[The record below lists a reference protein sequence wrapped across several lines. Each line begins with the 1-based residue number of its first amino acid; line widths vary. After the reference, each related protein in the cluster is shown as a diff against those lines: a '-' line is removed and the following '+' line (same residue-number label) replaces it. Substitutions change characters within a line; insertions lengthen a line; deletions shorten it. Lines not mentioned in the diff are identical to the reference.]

1 MAALGVTLRLA
12 DHARGARERRVSV
25 RGWSVQGLLAEMAAR
40 TTHPAVMTVRGE
52 SIETLSHAEV
62 ASQARRVASGLIAEG
77 VRGGDAVV
85 VYGPNSPEWII
96 LALAVGACGAM
107 LAPVDDVLTEADA
120 AAIVADSGARIVFTT
135 AAHYR
140 ALRSSASSLERC
152 YLLDGASDVS
162 GEASS
167 WRSLLQADPVALPT
181 VEGASALCLSYTSG
195 TTGAPKAIVLSCDN
209 IAANV
214 LAIANEQEAGPDDR
228 VLLPLPLHHSY
239 PLVIGLLTALTVG
252 AAVVLPEGVAGPQ
265 ILRASRLAGATAL
278 VGVPRLY
285 EVLVAALEGR
295 VAAAGRLPK
304 ALFDRGLR
312 LALWSRRRLGVDVGR
327 LLFRAVRAQVGP
339 QLRLLICGGA
349 KLDADANRKLE
360 ALGWTVFAGYGL
372 AETASV
378 FTTNARGR
386 TRIGSAGKAVGD
398 GEMRIAELDEN
409 GVGQILLRGSNITS
423 GYRNNPDAT
432 KAAFTPDGWFRTGD
446 LGYIDGDGYLYV
458 TGRAKE
464 MIVLGGGKK
473 VFPEPLEK
481 VYAASPYVREI
492 AMLERKGD
500 LVALVRPDVEAIKAI
515 GSTLLEDPIRVWLSQ
530 AAQRLPPYQ
539 RLSGFV
545 IVEQALPRTRLGK
558 YRRFLLPQLYERALA
573 KEAPG
578 RPAPLSDADRAFLA
592 EPTAAMVWTLLQKR
606 CADKPL
612 ALDADLAFDLS
623 IDSFD
628 WMEFALELEDRLG
641 VQLTSEMVTSLR
653 SVRDLIV
660 AVTGLVEQGRM
671 RGKTPKR
678 WVLSPQEASWLRPTG
693 PFANLVAA
701 GGQLLDKLALRWA
714 FALRVDGVERLPER
728 GPFVVAPNHASEMDA
743 FAIAAALPIRQFRR
757 SYWAGDDRRMFS
769 TAVMR
774 LFSRVSHVFPVDER
788 VPMAAVAAA
797 ATILARGD
805 ILIWFPEGW
814 VSPDGRLQRFRPGIG
829 KLLTHVSA
837 PVVPAYISGT
847 FEAMPRGGQRWPR
860 RRPIRVVFGDP
871 VTGDTLEAAGTG
883 NSREERIANA
893 LRDKVAA
900 LARSIGAEP

>member
-1 MAALGVTLRLA
+1 
-12 DHARGARERRVSV
+12 
-25 RGWSVQGLLAEMAAR
+25 MAAR

-52 SIETLSHAEV
+52 SIEILSYAEV

-77 VRGGDAVV
+77 VRGGDAIVV
-85 VYGPNSPEWII
+85 HGPNSPEWII
-96 LALAVGACGAM
+96 VALAVGACGAM
-107 LAPVDDVLTEADA
+107 LAPIDDVLAEADA
-120 AAIVADSGARIVFTT
+120 AAIIADSGARIVFTT

-140 ALRSSASSLERC
+140 ALRSSAAGPRCC
-152 YLLDGASDVS
+152 YLLDDASDVS
-162 GEASS
+162 QEASS
-167 WRSLLQADPVALPT
+167 WRSLLQAAPITLPPAA
-181 VEGASALCLSYTSG
+181 GASALCLSYTSG
-195 TTGAPKAIVLSCDN
+195 TTGVPKAIVLSCDN

-214 LAIANEQEAGPDDR
+214 LAIADLQEAGPDDR

-252 AAVVLPEGVAGPQ
+252 ATVVLPEGVAGPQ
-265 ILRASRLAGATAL
+265 ILRASRVAGATAL

-285 EVLVAALEGR
+285 EVLVAGLEGR
-295 VAAAGRLPK
+295 VAAVGRLPK
-304 ALFDRGLR
+304 ALFDRALGL
-312 LALWSRRRLGVDVGR
+312 ASWSRRRMGVDVGH

-349 KLDADANRKLE
+349 KLDADVNRKLE
-360 ALGWTVFAGYGL
+360 ALGWTAFAGYGL

-386 TRIGSAGKAVGD
+386 TRIGSAGKPIGD
-398 GEMRIAELDEN
+398 GEMRIAEPDEN
-409 GVGQILLRGSNITS
+409 GIGEILLRGSNITS

-446 LGYIDGDGYLYV
+446 LGYIDRDGYLYV

-481 VYAASPYVREI
+481 IYAASPYIREI
-492 AMLERKGD
+492 AVLERRGD
-500 LVALVRPDVEAIKAI
+500 LVALVRPDVDAIKAL
-515 GSTLLEDPIRVWLSQ
+515 GSTLLEDPIRVWFSQ

-539 RLSGFV
+539 RLSGFAV
-545 IVEQALPRTRLGK
+545 VEQALPRTRLGK

-578 RPAPLSDADRAFLA
+578 GPAPISDADRAFLA
-592 EPTAAMVWTLLQKR
+592 EPTAIMVWTLLQKR

-628 WMEFALELEDRLG
+628 WMEFALDLEDRLG

-653 SVRDLIV
+653 TVRDLIV
-660 AVTGLVEQGRM
+660 AVTGLVERGRAG
-671 RGKTPKR
+671 GKTPQR
-678 WVLSPQEASWLRPTG
+678 WVLSPQDASWLRPTG
-693 PFANLVAA
+693 PFTNMVAA
-701 GGQLLDKLALRWA
+701 GGQVLDKLALRWV
-714 FALRVDGVERLPER
+714 FSLRVDGVERLPNE

-743 FAIAAALPIRQFRR
+743 FAIAAALPIRHFRR
-757 SYWAGDDRRMFS
+757 CYWAGDDRRMFS
-769 TAVMR
+769 TALMR

-788 VPMAAVAAA
+788 VPMAAVVTA
-797 ATILARGD
+797 ATLLARGD
-805 ILIWFPEGW
+805 VLIWFPEGW

-829 KLLTHVSA
+829 KLLTDVPV
-837 PVVPAYISGT
+837 PVVPTYISGT
-847 FEAMPRGGQRWPR
+847 FEVMPRGGRWPR
-860 RRPIRVVFGDP
+860 RRPIRVVFGNP
-871 VTGDTLEAAGTG
+871 VTVGALEASGG
-883 NSREERIANA
+883 GDSREERIASA
-893 LRDKVAA
+893 LRDNVAA